1 MSLVSDKPHLIRQY
15 DIIPEKTLSTPVTVI
30 GAGAIGSWVVLLLA
44 KMGMTN
50 ITVYDHDK
58 VAIENV
64 NCQLYGTTFVNQ
76 SKTYALQTIVDELT
90 TLSEFKAHAEKWS
103 PDPATKGIV
112 ICAVDSMEVRKQVFE
127 EICKSHI
134 FVEWF
139 IDCRMGAEEALMY
152 TIRPHNPKDA
162 ATYRKTL
169 YSDAD
174 AVQAPCTAKATGYT
188 AALISGWC
196 VRSVKAIL
204 TREAPPRITL
214 WSIKNMDMKVYRE
227 DVPVRSEG

>member
-15 DIIPEKTLSTPVTVI
+15 DIIPEKTLSTPVTVV

-44 KMGMTN
+44 KMGMTD

-64 NCQLYGTTFVNQ
+64 NCQLYGREDVGVPKVF
-76 SKTYALQTIVDELT
+76 ALTKIVQK
-90 TLSEFKAHAEKWS
+90 LSAKIGLRVATEKWS

-152 TIRPHNPKDA
+152 TVRPHNPKDA

-169 YSDAD
+169 YTDAD

-204 TREAPPRITL
+204 TKEAPPRITL